1 MGLRFAPGVQDVV
14 RTLAPGPK
22 KRLREALE
30 AIRDDPRAPGL
41 DVKVLRKDGAQ
52 LYFRARVGDYRVVYS
67 PRGQH
72 THVWRIAHR
81 SEGYE
86 WFERLDP

>member
-1 MGLRFAPGVQDVV
+1 MGLRFAPGVQEFV

-22 KRLREALE
+22 KRIRDALE
-30 AIRDDPRAPGL
+30 AIRDDARPTGF
-41 DVKVLRKDGAQ
+41 DVRVLRKDGAHR
-52 LYFRARVGDYRVVYS
+52 YFRVRVGDYRVVYS
-67 PRGQH
+67 PRGEH
-72 THVWRIAHR
+72 TYVWRIVHR